1 MQVNWDPTLRQVKAD
16 LTMLLIIMVLGS
28 AVVCALI
35 PCIKGIGYMLS
46 LITFIEVFLLSIFQ
60 EEFNLHKGGDEREVS
75 FAITFAFC
83 AGIFGY
89 IFTLC

>member
-1 MQVNWDPTLRQVKAD
+1 
-16 LTMLLIIMVLGS
+16 MVLGS

-46 LITFIEVFLLSIFQ
+46 LLIFLEIFLLSVFQ
-60 EEFNLHKGGDEREVS
+60 EEFNLHKGAEDIIVCY
-75 FAITFAFC
+75 AITFAFC